1 MRCQEVGSLIKNYYT
16 DSLDEF
22 TRIKIH
28 HHLAGCKSCTEEF
41 DMWSRGEEYIK
52 KSTTHPTGVKAQATS
67 AVMDSVMG
75 RIQQEEKWANPSFQQ
90 TASYSKS
97 TKTVVS
103 FVGSMLLIFFVLFFA
118 TTLTPQTELVADHPV
133 VGVEMLEGSWDIN
146 KIVLREHG
154 PGEETSMNFQVVASL
169 SDPIIYTLPTEER
182 NIPYGII
189 LSVFGFLC
197 IILGMSWITRV

>member
-1 MRCQEVGSLIKNYYT
+1 MRCQEVGSLTKNYY
-16 DSLDEF
+16 SGSIDEF

-41 DMWSRGEEYIK
+41 DMWSRGEEYMRSSSSHSTGS
-52 KSTTHPTGVKAQATS
+52 KSQTTS
-67 AVMDSVMG
+67 AVMNSVMG

-90 TASYSKS
+90 TKSYSKS
-97 TKTVVS
+97 TKTLVS
-103 FVGSMLLIFFVLFFA
+103 FVGSMLLIVFVLFFA
-118 TTLTPQTELVADHPV
+118 TTLSPQTELVADHPV
-133 VGVEMLEGSWDIN
+133 VEVEMLEGSWDLN

-154 PGEETSMNFQVVASL
+154 PGEETSMSFQVVASL
-169 SDPIIYTLPTEER
+169 GDPIIYTLPTEER
-182 NIPYGII
+182 KIPFGII